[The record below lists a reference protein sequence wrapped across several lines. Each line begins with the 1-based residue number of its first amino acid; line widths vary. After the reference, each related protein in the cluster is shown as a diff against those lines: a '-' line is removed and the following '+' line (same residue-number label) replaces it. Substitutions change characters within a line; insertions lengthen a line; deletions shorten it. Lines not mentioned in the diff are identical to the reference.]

1 MRKLV
6 LMCAVWLC
14 GCEQAER
21 TEGWWPPTEPYQAPA
36 SEVVDDEGS
45 GDDVASDVE
54 DAPSGDDDPGEAV
67 TEPTDAVGETSDDG
81 EELTMAQLLALANG
95 EDPAKYAPPEPVA
108 TPEEEVASDVAAT
121 VAGLVS
127 SGADLVDAGW
137 GTRVVA
143 IMPDAQPPR
152 AILGLPSGEEV
163 VVEPGSMV
171 PAARVVVLAVGADG
185 VQVAHVTPHGDRTR
199 VRTEMMLPL
208 HKTPR
213 VLAEPAE

>member
-1 MRKLV
+1 M
-6 LMCAVWLC
+6 
-14 GCEQAER
+14 
-21 TEGWWPPTEPYQAPA
+21 
-36 SEVVDDEGS
+36 
-45 GDDVASDVE
+45 
-54 DAPSGDDDPGEAV
+54 
-67 TEPTDAVGETSDDG
+67 TEPTGAEGETADDG

-95 EDPAKYAPPEPVA
+95 EDPAKYAPPEPAA

-121 VAGLVS
+121 VAGWCRLAPTCGCR
-127 SGADLVDAGW
+127 SGHACRGDHA
-137 GTRVVA
+137 RRPA
-143 IMPDAQPPR
+143 AARHPR
-152 AILGLPSGEEV
+152 PAVCEEV

-171 PAARVVVLAVGADG
+171 PAARVVVLAVVADG